1 MKYTLK
7 IDVIFG
13 KIFDHFQMLTDLEN
27 LKNSRESKIEKIWQE
42 LQTVIKKHWE
52 QTEDRRKEYLVM
64 REIDYENCKQIFE
77 NNQQINGIIVSNCK

>member
-1 MKYTLK
+1 
-7 IDVIFG
+7 
-13 KIFDHFQMLTDLEN
+13 MLTDLEN